1 MKLSKHRWINISET
15 DDCEQKYSNRKKDID
30 YVFKIA
36 ESANELLESYN
47 LMYHKYVN
55 AGYSKKNSKE
65 ILFTKFHLLPKTTVF
80 LAKYENSI
88 ISTATLVPDS
98 RQFGLPMDELYRVE
112 LDFLRRQGRNITEVC
127 SLASNTQ
134 RFSRS
139 GIQNFT
145 RLLFLYCVFLDVDDV
160 CVMVNPKHVP
170 IYKRLCELEVFG
182 EQKHYDRVNAPAV
195 ALRADVAAVRRRLD
209 SKGLMTSYRNAIDA
223 HYLSQRIALCDR
235 IADILEGRRL
245 PGSRPNPLDT
255 SLINHIL
262 SDTID
267 LRDLSQECK
276 ILLRNSYPGLRI

>member
-1 MKLSKHRWINISET
+1 MKLSKHRWLNLSKT
-15 DDCEQKYSNRKKDID
+15 SDYEQKYISRKKDID

-36 ESANELLESYN
+36 ESASELLESYN

-65 ILFTKFHLLPKTTVF
+65 ILFTKFHLLPKTTVL
-80 LAKYENSI
+80 LAKSENTI

-98 RQFGLPMDELYRVE
+98 KQFGLPMDELYHAE
-112 LDFLRRQGRNITEVC
+112 LDYLRRQGRNVTEVC

-134 RFSRS
+134 KFSRS

-170 IYKRLCELEVFG
+170 IYKRLCELEIFG

-195 ALRADVAAVRRRLD
+195 ALRADVAAVRRRLE
-209 SKGLMTSYRNAIDA
+209 SKRLMTSYRNAIDA
-223 HYLSQRIALCDR
+223 HYLSLRIALCDR
-235 IADILEGRRL
+235 ITDILEGRR
-245 PGSRPNPLDT
+245 PPRSRPNPLDT
-255 SLINHIL
+255 SLLHHIL
-262 SDTID
+262 VDTID
-267 LRDLSQECK
+267 LRDLPLECK
-276 ILLRNSYPGLRI
+276 ILLRDSYPGLQI